1 MRLIIVSNNK
11 KCCILISS
19 CVLVQLSAIDLDTGP
34 AGEVTYSI
42 VRGNE
47 AGAFRLDP
55 ADGWLSVVQK
65 TLRYNPNVPKL
76 TPVVEAVDGQ
86 YTFSLLFVCKN

>member
-1 MRLIIVSNNK
+1 ML
-11 KCCILISS
+11 
-19 CVLVQLSAIDLDTGP
+19 QLSAIDLDTGP
-34 AGEVTYSI
+34 AGEVTYNI

-55 ADGWLSVVQK
+55 ADGWLSVVQE

-76 TPVVEAVDGQ
+76 TLVVQAVDGQ
-86 YTFSLLFVCKN
+86 YTYSLFVRLREMNDQY